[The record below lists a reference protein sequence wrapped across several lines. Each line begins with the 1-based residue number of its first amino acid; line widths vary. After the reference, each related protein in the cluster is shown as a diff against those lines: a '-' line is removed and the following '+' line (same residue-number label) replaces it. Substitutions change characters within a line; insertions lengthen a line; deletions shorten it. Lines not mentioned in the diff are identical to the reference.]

1 MPVPNFCDIDD
12 VVVWCLDLS
21 GRYSI
26 RSIYHWLLKPNFDFL
41 PHYGWNWVQKLKLP
55 EKIRFLLWLVSH
67 DALPTNS
74 SCFARHLYGTNLWSQ
89 SMEFEESI
97 LYYLHDYIKPHQ
109 IWNSLGFHCFQSFF
123 FADLY
128 AWFHDSC
135 LHDEGIVFML
145 VVWWIW
151 RVHST
156 SFISGKS
163 WESSIILRNISSM
176 CVDINSVFG
185 RIVVSSKRLLLV
197 RWD

>member
-74 SCFARHLYGTNLWSQ
+74 SCFARHLYGTNL
-89 SMEFEESI
+89 
-97 LYYLHDYIKPHQ
+97 
-109 IWNSLGFHCFQSFF
+109 
-123 FADLY
+123 
-128 AWFHDSC
+128 
-135 LHDEGIVFML
+135 
-145 VVWWIW
+145 
-151 RVHST
+151 
-156 SFISGKS
+156 
-163 WESSIILRNISSM
+163 
-176 CVDINSVFG
+176 
-185 RIVVSSKRLLLV
+185 
-197 RWD
+197 